1 MLILIPPS
9 ETKRSGGGF
18 LCLDWASLRYPSL
31 TTRRRVL
38 AHALVKLSQ
47 HHDAAMAALKLGR
60 TQTAEVERNR
70 LLLTSP
76 AMAAVDRYTGVLYD
90 ALDADSLSTAAR
102 AFAADH
108 LVVHSALFGP
118 LGALDLIPA
127 YRLSHDSRVPDHSLK
142 SHWTVSVTE
151 ALRSA
156 DGLVLDLRSE
166 GYASLGAAPA
176 GLQSYFLRVVTV
188 TADGHTRAMNHFNKK
203 WKGLFTRGLLEHAED
218 FATIDDLLAWAPGA
232 GFNLRVGDVPGT
244 LFLVV

>member
-18 LCLDWASLRYPSL
+18 LCLDWAGLRYPSL
-31 TTRRRVL
+31 TTRRRAL
-38 AHALVKLSQ
+38 ARALVKLSQ
-47 HHDAAMAALKLGR
+47 HPDAAMAALKLGR
-60 TQTAEVERNR
+60 TQTAEIERNR

-76 AMAAVDRYTGVLYD
+76 GMAAIDRYTGVLYD
-90 ALDADSLSTAAR
+90 ALDADSLSAAAR

-118 LGALDLIPA
+118 LGALDPIPA
-127 YRLSHDSRVPDHSLK
+127 YRLSHDSRVPGHPLK
-142 SHWTVSVTE
+142 AHWTVSVTK

-176 GLQSYFLRVVTV
+176 GPHSYFLRVVTV

-203 WKGLFTRGLLEHAED
+203 WKGLFTRALLEHVED
-218 FATIDDLLAWAPGA
+218 FATIDDLLVWAPGA
-232 GFNLRVGDVPGT
+232 GFTVRVGDVPGI
-244 LFLVV
+244 LLLVV